1 MKNNTKLVL
10 ASSSPFRQA
19 LLKKLFNSFD
29 TASPN
34 IDESRQPN
42 ESDLALSKR
51 LAFEKANA
59 LASTF
64 PNHLI
69 IGSDQVAMLDNTQLT
84 KPGSHENAVKQLQ
97 LSSGRTVTFYTS
109 LCVLNT
115 ATSES
120 LTDVDICK
128 VRMKKLSADEIER
141 YVERDKPYGCAAAF
155 KSEGLGIALF
165 EKIEGDDPNAL
176 IGLPLIKLTA
186 LLKQMNCDV
195 L

>member
-19 LLKKLFNSFD
+19 LLKKLFDSFD

-34 IDESRQPN
+34 IDESRLPN

-51 LAFEKANA
+51 LALEKANA
-59 LASTF
+59 LASSF

-97 LSSGRTVTFYTS
+97 LSSGRTITFYTS

-115 ATSES
+115 ATLES